1 MIATKIAPLNE
12 IVTGWIK
19 RSMLST
25 TMKRAKPA
33 RSTAPV
39 NPPSAFTLPVPKL
52 NRELDAFEFGNPV
65 GANHTGEL

>member
-1 MIATKIAPLNE
+1 VE
-12 IVTGWIK
+12 IGRTAVVVVMVMRIK
-19 RSMLST
+19 RSMLSN